1 MNKKLRKNLGIFLIS
16 LSSAT
21 VLLGSGSE
29 IEAAKRKDYSLNG
42 DKNET
47 GDENKDFEEQVK
59 ELYENNIRTY
69 VEKID
74 EASAFHNGMAEIKF
88 WVGDMSYRG
97 FIDTEGKMKFYI
109 PLESGN
115 YSENTGLDNGYVT
128 HFINDTLFVI
138 DSEGNILSHYDKN
151 QVVCYGGGY
160 TWVREDSSNDWNDAG
175 TCKYTFYD
183 PSGAEVQDVSFSVS
197 NDQSYQE
204 SFRYHGDGA
213 FSYQTMENEVNDTFC
228 FYFTGNAQKQQ
239 YNTSFMRD
247 RDDQFESGYV
257 LDLYQDEDGMC
268 HIERMSNQGE
278 YQDIVI
284 PKECSTEDGASWYI
298 RGKSENYILLSDS
311 TGTLVAYDIQNS
323 AFQRYTGQ
331 YAGSLNC
338 DYSEL
343 QGNVIAVK
351 IYGKNDKDY
360 VGLINIENMTE
371 IGEPIETNDFQLAK
385 EVLITYWDDKKVM
398 YDLNGNETFTCGY
411 YADVYSAGEGATVMS
426 DDSGYHYVKSDGS
439 DFFPDGIDYDN
450 ARNLDVDL
458 RKQTIG

>member
-59 ELYENNIRTY
+59 EFYENNIRTY

-228 FYFTGNAQKQQ
+228 FYFTGNAQKQRTIHHLCETEM
-239 YNTSFMRD
+239 TSLRA
-247 RDDQFESGYV
+247 V
-257 LDLYQDEDGMC
+257 MC
-268 HIERMSNQGE
+268 WIFTRTKTEC
-278 YQDIVI
+278 VI
-284 PKECSTEDGASWYI
+284 
-298 RGKSENYILLSDS
+298 
-311 TGTLVAYDIQNS
+311 
-323 AFQRYTGQ
+323 
-331 YAGSLNC
+331 
-338 DYSEL
+338 
-343 QGNVIAVK
+343 
-351 IYGKNDKDY
+351 
-360 VGLINIENMTE
+360 
-371 IGEPIETNDFQLAK
+371 
-385 EVLITYWDDKKVM
+385 
-398 YDLNGNETFTCGY
+398 
-411 YADVYSAGEGATVMS
+411 
-426 DDSGYHYVKSDGS
+426 
-439 DFFPDGIDYDN
+439 
-450 ARNLDVDL
+450 
-458 RKQTIG
+458 

>member
-59 ELYENNIRTY
+59 EFYENNIRTY

-175 TCKYTFYD
+175 TCKYR
-183 PSGAEVQDVSFSVS
+183 P
-197 NDQSYQE
+197 
-204 SFRYHGDGA
+204 R
-213 FSYQTMENEVNDTFC
+213 
-228 FYFTGNAQKQQ
+228 GN
-239 YNTSFMRD
+239 T
-247 RDDQFESGYV
+247 
-257 LDLYQDEDGMC
+257 
-268 HIERMSNQGE
+268 
-278 YQDIVI
+278 
-284 PKECSTEDGASWYI
+284 
-298 RGKSENYILLSDS
+298 
-311 TGTLVAYDIQNS
+311 
-323 AFQRYTGQ
+323 
-331 YAGSLNC
+331 
-338 DYSEL
+338 
-343 QGNVIAVK
+343 
-351 IYGKNDKDY
+351 
-360 VGLINIENMTE
+360 
-371 IGEPIETNDFQLAK
+371 
-385 EVLITYWDDKKVM
+385 
-398 YDLNGNETFTCGY
+398 
-411 YADVYSAGEGATVMS
+411 
-426 DDSGYHYVKSDGS
+426 
-439 DFFPDGIDYDN
+439 
-450 ARNLDVDL
+450 
-458 RKQTIG
+458 

>member
-59 ELYENNIRTY
+59 EFYENNIRTY

-298 RGKSENYILLSDS
+298 RGKLHSSERFYRN
-311 TGTLVAYDIQNS
+311 TGCI
-323 AFQRYTGQ
+323 
-331 YAGSLNC
+331 
-338 DYSEL
+338 
-343 QGNVIAVK
+343 
-351 IYGKNDKDY
+351 
-360 VGLINIENMTE
+360 
-371 IGEPIETNDFQLAK
+371 
-385 EVLITYWDDKKVM
+385 
-398 YDLNGNETFTCGY
+398 
-411 YADVYSAGEGATVMS
+411 
-426 DDSGYHYVKSDGS
+426 
-439 DFFPDGIDYDN
+439 
-450 ARNLDVDL
+450 
-458 RKQTIG
+458 